1 MELRKRLQQA
11 AIADKYSFHMPG
23 HKGRFPALFGN
34 YDTTEIPGL
43 DNLHCPD
50 DVLCRAQERV
60 AGIYQAAR
68 TYFLVNGS
76 SVGIMSAITALT
88 RAGDGVLA
96 ARNCHKS
103 VLAGLIHSG
112 AMPVWIEQTLCP
124 RLRHWLPPSPAAVK
138 ELIAKHAIKAA
149 IFTNPDYY
157 GLTPD
162 IAALAQV
169 CREAGIAVIVDEAH
183 GAHLQWGQAIGLPQS
198 AVAAAGCDVIVQS
211 PHKTLPALT
220 QAAWMH
226 ITDLALGEKLQETLN
241 LFHTTSPSYLLLSS
255 LEYAACWANSH
266 GAAMLRRLKILAD
279 MLYLRCKQLNLDF
292 PATLPYRDWTKFL
305 LPNRR
310 GLEGLLRS
318 QGMFPELI
326 QGDKVLFMLTMADAL
341 VPQGIAALYRLLPL
355 IAALP
360 ARPEEEILPP
370 PLPKQEISPRE
381 AWARPGKKVPIAK
394 AKGRLSR
401 QVLAPYPP
409 GTMVVAPGQRLEQ
422 EHIDYL
428 HKLHARKVIPQW
440 LEVI

>member
-1 MELRKRLQQA
+1 MELRERLLQVA
-11 AIADKYSFHMPG
+11 TEDKYSFHMPG
-23 HKGRFPALFGN
+23 HKGRFPSLFGKF
-34 YDTTEIPGL
+34 DTTEIPGL
-43 DNLHCPD
+43 DNLHNPV
-50 DVLCRAQERV
+50 DVLCRAQDRV
-60 AGIYQAAR
+60 AGIYQAAK

-76 SVGIMSAITALT
+76 SVGIMSAITAL
-88 RAGDGVLA
+88 AKPGEGILV

-112 AMPVWIEQTLCP
+112 AMPVWIEQSLGS
-124 RLRHWLPPSPAAVK
+124 RLGHWLPPSTEAVK
-138 ELIAKHAIKAA
+138 GLIANHDIKAA

-183 GAHLQWGQAIGLPQS
+183 GAHLHWGKTMGLPQS
-198 AVAAAGCDVIVQS
+198 AVAAGCDVIVQS

-255 LEYAACWANSH
+255 LEYAGDWANSH
-266 GAAMLRRLKILAD
+266 GEAMLRRLKILAD
-279 MLYLRCKQLNLDF
+279 VLRLRCKQLNLDF
-292 PATLPYRDWTKFL
+292 SQPLPGSDWTKFI
-305 LPNRR
+305 LPDRI
-310 GLEGLLRS
+310 GLGGLLRS
-318 QGMFPELI
+318 QGIFPELI
-326 QGDKVLFMLTMADAL
+326 QGGKVLFMLTMADAL
-341 VPQGIAALYRLLPL
+341 MPHGIAALYRLLPL

-360 ARPEEEILPP
+360 ERPKEEVIPP
-370 PLPKQEISPRE
+370 PVPKQDIPPRE
-381 AWARPGKKVPIAK
+381 AWERPGERVPLAK
-394 AKGRLSR
+394 ARGRISR

-422 EHIDYL
+422 EHVDYL
-428 HKLHARKVIPQW
+428 LKLHARKVVPQW
-440 LEVI
+440 IEVI